1 MTFNFRGCLTLDLA
15 ITYSLGFRRAERQG
29 SNVANRQCVDFMVF
43 SHRGCLTLDLAV
55 TYSLGFRRADVKG
68 QILQVI
74 NALISCCL
82 ATAVV

>member
-1 MTFNFRGCLTLDLA
+1 MLFSRRCCLTLDLA

-43 SHRGCLTLDLAV
+43 SRRGCLTLDLAV

-68 QILQVI
+68 QMLKIV
-74 NALISCCL
+74 NALNLCYL
-82 ATAVV
+82 VAGVV